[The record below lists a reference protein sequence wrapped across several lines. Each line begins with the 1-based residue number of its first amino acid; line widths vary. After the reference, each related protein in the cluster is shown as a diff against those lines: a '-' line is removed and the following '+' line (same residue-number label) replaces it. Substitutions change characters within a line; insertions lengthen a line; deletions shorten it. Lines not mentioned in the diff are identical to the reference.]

1 MYSCASLAEARG
13 CPIRIFTDQSLFAA
27 PHDFSQRTTSFI
39 ASQCQGIHQ
48 MLLSRLMLSLPM
60 SILVWSISL
69 FPKPLL
75 AVLGLM
81 FRPASADG
89 RMNTRSKKDLYVLD
103 LPAAVRSSATSH
115 VSQPRKAQSFSGLS
129 PACLA
134 FGPRK
139 QIPSFTMSISKTHA
153 LSSGETGHTR
163 SQRPNA
169 GTTTLQWNG
178 GARRDRTDDL
188 KLAKLPLSQLSYGP
202 VQPTK
207 KPSPSGPNLN
217 LVGLGRLELPTSRLS
232 SARSNQLSYKPGT
245 QGLTPAPKPSAQ
257 CCDLER
263 KRNVDGGV
271 PQMGL

>member
-60 SILVWSISL
+60 SIVIGPQLIQ
-69 FPKPLL
+69 K
-75 AVLGLM
+75 VLYTFWADG
-81 FRPASADG
+81 PSPTSADWTT
-89 RMNTRSKKDLYVLD
+89 NIRSKKDLYVLD
-103 LPAAVRSSATSH
+103 LPAAERSSSC
-115 VSQPRKAQSFSGLS
+115 VPRQSAIPRNS
-129 PACLA
+129 PFRARPSACLA
-134 FGPRK
+134 FGPCK

-153 LSSGETGHTR
+153 QCRAAKLVIRGLNGQMPENSNT
-163 SQRPNA
+163 A
-169 GTTTLQWNG
+169 GNG

-202 VQPTK
+202 LFHPHELTHMIRSRPPG
-207 KPSPSGPNLN
+207 PSLN

-245 QGLTPAPKPSAQ
+245 EGTKPRTKTHSHSVATSR
-257 CCDLER
+257 ER
-263 KRNVDGGV
+263 ET
-271 PQMGL
+271 